1 MSDGRKRLSEYQYK
15 KIAKEKR
22 KKKDEL
28 LEKTK
33 ALHTFFRPITYQG
46 NENNIDKPI
55 LENYVQPNFSSTTES
70 EISSISSQGSS
81 ITSEQS
87 QKQDIALSKL
97 TAEDASDLGLS
108 SVSDDPA
115 EWRIN
120 NNLIDH
126 LFSKEINQNLHA
138 DFSLSKARF
147 GKQDRFLSKS
157 AFYR

>member
-1 MSDGRKRLSEYQYK
+1 
-15 KIAKEKR
+15 
-22 KKKDEL
+22 
-28 LEKTK
+28 
-33 ALHTFFRPITYQG
+33 
-46 NENNIDKPI
+46 
-55 LENYVQPNFSSTTES
+55 
-70 EISSISSQGSS
+70 
-81 ITSEQS
+81 
-87 QKQDIALSKL
+87 L

-126 LFSKEINQNLHA
+126 LFSKEINQNVHA

-157 AFYR
+157 VFYRQLPNGESQLRKYLIYSPIKKVLFCVSCRLFDGTSLLATEGFRDWSNVNKALSGHENSKEHLQCQIALIKRSRTEGRVDSGLCTQIKNEIEYWR